1 MHVILVGAGA
11 CIPAGYP
18 GGQDLLSSVERHF
31 NDAVVE
37 MNAKSY
43 WSWFLEARARARSV
57 ASPELRLLWES
68 VNPEVVASY
77 LDLCLE
83 ALGSDDRDIDRY
95 VHGTLSHLPPAPN
108 REFRRA
114 AIDTASQVV
123 AQRYENPARDALND
137 ARRARAGLLVGVN
150 TFFRDLHWRDS
161 QSQPA
166 GPVYLRE
173 RLSVL
178 RKGDV
183 VITTNYDCLI
193 ERVLLADS
201 RWSPSDGYG
210 FAVPLST
217 IQSADAQFRGGG
229 DPNPLPLVV
238 QKPSEVQILKLHGS
252 VGWTTNPSPFGP
264 AVLGD
269 ELYEYPQ
276 LYVSQDLFRG
286 LASAEGPLTTLVFD
300 TREPAL
306 GQPGDPA
313 IVLPTYLKRTEG
325 HEFHAIWLQVS
336 QALAQADT
344 VDIIGSSLPESD
356 IGIRVLM
363 NPLRARLASGSVTV
377 RVQDPSP
384 EAAHRWKL
392 LLGRLVQWDPHPLS
406 A

>member
-1 MHVILVGAGA
+1 
-11 CIPAGYP
+11 
-18 GGQDLLSSVERHF
+18 
-31 NDAVVE
+31 
-37 MNAKSY
+37 
-43 WSWFLEARARARSV
+43 
-57 ASPELRLLWES
+57 
-68 VNPEVVASY
+68 VASY
-77 LDLCLE
+77 LDLCLA

-95 VHGTLSHLPPAPN
+95 VHDTLSHLPPAPS

-123 AQRYENPARDALND
+123 AQRYENPARDSLND

-166 GPVYLRE
+166 GPAYLRE

-193 ERVLLADS
+193 ERVLLTDS
-201 RWSPSDGYG
+201 KWSPLDGYG

-217 IQSADAQFRGGG
+217 IQSADAHLRRAIQ
-229 DPNPLPLVV
+229 PNPLPLVV
-238 QKPSEVQILKLHGS
+238 QKPSEVRILKLHGS

-269 ELYEYPQ
+269 QLYEYPQ
-276 LYVSQDLFRG
+276 LYLSQDLFRG
-286 LASAEGPLTTLVFD
+286 LASAEGPLTMPVFD
-300 TREPAL
+300 TREPPI

-325 HEFHAIWLQVS
+325 NEFQTIWLQAS
-336 QALAQADT
+336 QALAQAEA

-356 IGIRVLM
+356 IGVRVLM
-363 NPLRARLASGSVTV
+363 NPLRARLASGSVTIG
-377 RVQDPSP
+377 VQDPSS
-384 EAAHRWKL
+384 ETAHRWKL
-392 LLGRLVQWDPHPLS
+392 LLGPPVQWDPHPLS